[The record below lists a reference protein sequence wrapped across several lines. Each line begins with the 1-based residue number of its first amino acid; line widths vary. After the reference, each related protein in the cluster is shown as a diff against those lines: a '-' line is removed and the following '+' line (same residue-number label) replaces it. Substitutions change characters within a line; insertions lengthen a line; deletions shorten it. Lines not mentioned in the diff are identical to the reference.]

1 MDQRRNPFRVVRL
14 AWQKQKA
21 QQVSERID
29 QAYNFGCQSAARSP
43 DGLMLCPPFAPD
55 AFW

>member
-21 QQVSERID
+21 QQVSERMTKPTILVV
-29 QAYNFGCQSAARSP
+29 SP
-43 DGLMLCPPFAPD
+43 PRDRPMA
-55 AFW
+55 